1 MAYLA
6 KGNKP
11 DLLSVCEEMGV
22 EVDHSS
28 KVVDI
33 KKLILNSES
42 YVEEEVK
49 IILDRVISDRKERE
63 RSKQEEKEREER
75 EREREERMAREARQ
89 YELELRKLELSQQN
103 QPLNDESGRRVEI
116 GPKIQLTQITTK
128 FDEKHDEISL
138 YLINFERKAE
148 LAQVPKKDWVA
159 YLLAVL
165 PAELSNMLAREPTE
179 RANNYDFVK
188 DLILK
193 RYRLNSEKLKQ
204 CFYRHKK
211 SAEKSWRNYAHELN
225 SYFTEWIAE
234 LQVKTFEQLKDLL
247 ITEQLKYRVPA
258 EVREHFL
265 DDWIKLK
272 TPYELAEKLDEYE
285 SIKQSFRREIPK
297 KIVTNSKVV
306 PQCDKLKKNYETVA
320 SNETVRNGTDV
331 LAPYTTLGTVN
342 GIEMPIL
349 RDTGATLDLICK
361 KYVKPSMFINETV
374 WIRTPLEETAVC
386 LPMAEVELDCVFG
399 HVITKAAVLRDS
411 LDQGKYL
418 LGNKTAALFE
428 EVKKNKEIQVYMVN
442 AVETRSQKKLTEES
456 KQDLNM
462 SEETIPESNEK
473 NKESLDE
480 LDDILPLI
488 QPEISESNLIKLSHK
503 DFAKEQ
509 MNKDKDGNKRKCLV
523 VPEKY
528 RKNLMTIG
536 HEAAAAHLGVT
547 KTKDAIFKTF
557 YWPKCFSDVEDFVK
571 TCDKCQRVG
580 KPQDKKEAPLKI
592 VPVITEIF
600 TKINIDASGPLPM
613 TPSGNI

>member
-6 KGNKP
+6 K
-11 DLLSVCEEMGV
+11 
-22 EVDHSS
+22 
-28 KVVDI
+28 
-33 KKLILNSES
+33 
-42 YVEEEVK
+42 EEVK

-75 EREREERMAREARQ
+75 SKQEEREERSKQE
-89 YELELRKLELSQQN
+89 EKKEQN

-159 YLLAVL
+159 YLL
-165 PAELSNMLAREPTE
+165 
-179 RANNYDFVK
+179 
-188 DLILK
+188 
-193 RYRLNSEKLKQ
+193 NSEKLKQ
-204 CFYRHKK
+204 CFYRHQK

-234 LQVKTFEQLKDLL
+234 LQVKTFEQLNDLL

-258 EVREHFL
+258 EVREYFL

-272 TPYELAEKLDEYE
+272 TPYELAEKLAKYE

-297 KIVTNSKVV
+297 KNSYKFQGGVNYSGARPKETPKDFK

-331 LAPYTTLGTVN
+331 LAPYTSLGTVN

-361 KYVKPSMFINETV
+361 KYVKPSMFINETA
-374 WIRTPLEETAVC
+374 WIRTPLEKTAVC

-462 SEETIPESNEK
+462 SEETIPLK
-473 NKESLDE
+473 VT
-480 LDDILPLI
+480 
-488 QPEISESNLIKLSHK
+488 
-503 DFAKEQ
+503 
-509 MNKDKDGNKRKCLV
+509 KRI
-523 VPEKY
+523 
-528 RKNLMTIG
+528 KNLRTNWM
-536 HEAAAAHLGVT
+536 
-547 KTKDAIFKTF
+547 IF
-557 YWPKCFSDVEDFVK
+557 C
-571 TCDKCQRVG
+571 
-580 KPQDKKEAPLKI
+580 L
-592 VPVITEIF
+592 
-600 TKINIDASGPLPM
+600 
-613 TPSGNI
+613 

>member
-6 KGNKP
+6 K
-11 DLLSVCEEMGV
+11 
-22 EVDHSS
+22 
-28 KVVDI
+28 
-33 KKLILNSES
+33 
-42 YVEEEVK
+42 EEVK
-49 IILDRVISDRKERE
+49 IIDIIISDRKERE
-63 RSKQEEKEREER
+63 RRKHEES
-75 EREREERMAREARQ
+75 EREERMAREAKQ
-89 YELELRKLELSQQN
+89 HELELRKLELSQQN

-128 FDEKHDEISL
+128 FDEKHDEISS

-165 PAELSNMLAREPTE
+165 PAELSNMLARELTE

-204 CFYRHKK
+204 CFYRHQK

-225 SYFTEWIAE
+225 SYFAEWIAE

-265 DDWIKLK
+265 DDWMKLK

-297 KIVTNSKVV
+297 KNSYKFQGGVNYSGARPKETPKDFKSKFQIKKEPV
-306 PQCDKLKKNYETVA
+306 HEKNHEKDFEKRRQLRCYECGSYSHLRPQCDKLKKYCETVA

-331 LAPYTTLGTVN
+331 LAPYTSLGTVN

-349 RDTGATLDLICK
+349 RDTGATLDLLCK

-386 LPMAEVELDCVFG
+386 LPMAEAELDCVFG

-473 NKESLDE
+473 NKESPDE

-509 MNKDKDGNKRKCLV
+509 MNSAELKTLFEEAKSGSSKKNHYIVENNLPFFQKEDKDG
-523 VPEKY
+523 
-528 RKNLMTIG
+528 T
-536 HEAAAAHLGVT
+536 
-547 KTKDAIFKTF
+547 
-557 YWPKCFSDVEDFVK
+557 
-571 TCDKCQRVG
+571 
-580 KPQDKKEAPLKI
+580 
-592 VPVITEIF
+592 
-600 TKINIDASGPLPM
+600 
-613 TPSGNI
+613 

>member
-22 EVDHSS
+22 EVDQSS

-63 RSKQEEKEREER
+63 RSKQEE
-75 EREREERMAREARQ
+75 REREERMAREARQ
-89 YELELRKLELSQQN
+89 HELELRKLELSQQN

-193 RYRLNSEKLKQ
+193 
-204 CFYRHKK
+204 
-211 SAEKSWRNYAHELN
+211 

-297 KIVTNSKVV
+297 KNSYKFQGGVNYSGARPKETPKDFK

-331 LAPYTTLGTVN
+331 LAPYTSLGTVN

-349 RDTGATLDLICK
+349 RDTGAT
-361 KYVKPSMFINETV
+361 PRF
-374 WIRTPLEETAVC
+374 
-386 LPMAEVELDCVFG
+386 
-399 HVITKAAVLRDS
+399 
-411 LDQGKYL
+411 
-418 LGNKTAALFE
+418 
-428 EVKKNKEIQVYMVN
+428 
-442 AVETRSQKKLTEES
+442 
-456 KQDLNM
+456 NM
-462 SEETIPESNEK
+462 
-473 NKESLDE
+473 
-480 LDDILPLI
+480 
-488 QPEISESNLIKLSHK
+488 
-503 DFAKEQ
+503 
-509 MNKDKDGNKRKCLV
+509 
-523 VPEKY
+523 
-528 RKNLMTIG
+528 
-536 HEAAAAHLGVT
+536 
-547 KTKDAIFKTF
+547 
-557 YWPKCFSDVEDFVK
+557 
-571 TCDKCQRVG
+571 
-580 KPQDKKEAPLKI
+580 
-592 VPVITEIF
+592 
-600 TKINIDASGPLPM
+600 
-613 TPSGNI
+613 

>member
-1 MAYLA
+1 MSYLA

-22 EVDHSS
+22 EVDQSS

-63 RSKQEEKEREER
+63 RSKQEKEREER
-75 EREREERMAREARQ
+75 SKQEEREREERMAREARQ
-89 YELELRKLELSQQN
+89 HELELSQQN

-165 PAELSNMLAREPTE
+165 PAELSNMLAREPTK

-204 CFYRHKK
+204 CFYRHQK

-258 EVREHFL
+258 E
-265 DDWIKLK
+265 
-272 TPYELAEKLDEYE
+272 
-285 SIKQSFRREIPK
+285 SFRREIPK
-297 KIVTNSKVV
+297 KNSYKFQGGVNYSGARPKETPKDFKSKFQIKKEPV
-306 PQCDKLKKNYETVA
+306 HEKNHEKDFEKRRQLRCYEGGSYSHLRPQCDKLKKNYETVA

-331 LAPYTTLGTVN
+331 LAPYTSLGTVN
-342 GIEMPIL
+342 GIKMPIL

-386 LPMAEVELDCVFG
+386 LPMAEIELDCVFG

-442 AVETRSQKKLTEES
+442 AVETRSQKKVTEES

-462 SEETIPESNEK
+462 SEETIP
-473 NKESLDE
+473 
-480 LDDILPLI
+480 
-488 QPEISESNLIKLSHK
+488 
-503 DFAKEQ
+503 
-509 MNKDKDGNKRKCLV
+509 
-523 VPEKY
+523 
-528 RKNLMTIG
+528 
-536 HEAAAAHLGVT
+536 
-547 KTKDAIFKTF
+547 
-557 YWPKCFSDVEDFVK
+557 
-571 TCDKCQRVG
+571 
-580 KPQDKKEAPLKI
+580 
-592 VPVITEIF
+592 
-600 TKINIDASGPLPM
+600 
-613 TPSGNI
+613 

>member
-11 DLLSVCEEMGV
+11 DLLSVCEEMGIA
-22 EVDHSS
+22 VDQSS

-63 RSKQEEKEREER
+63 RSKQEVKEREERSKQEER

-89 YELELRKLELSQQN
+89 HELELRKLELSQQN

-204 CFYRHKK
+204 CFYRHQK
-211 SAEKSWRNYAHELN
+211 SVEKSWRNYAHELN

-258 EVREHFL
+258 EKESIFL

-272 TPYELAEKLDEYE
+272 TPYELA
-285 SIKQSFRREIPK
+285 K
-297 KIVTNSKVV
+297 KI
-306 PQCDKLKKNYETVA
+306 
-320 SNETVRNGTDV
+320 RR
-331 LAPYTTLGTVN
+331 
-342 GIEMPIL
+342 I
-349 RDTGATLDLICK
+349 
-361 KYVKPSMFINETV
+361 
-374 WIRTPLEETAVC
+374 
-386 LPMAEVELDCVFG
+386 
-399 HVITKAAVLRDS
+399 
-411 LDQGKYL
+411 
-418 LGNKTAALFE
+418 
-428 EVKKNKEIQVYMVN
+428 
-442 AVETRSQKKLTEES
+442 
-456 KQDLNM
+456 
-462 SEETIPESNEK
+462 
-473 NKESLDE
+473 
-480 LDDILPLI
+480 
-488 QPEISESNLIKLSHK
+488 
-503 DFAKEQ
+503 
-509 MNKDKDGNKRKCLV
+509 
-523 VPEKY
+523 
-528 RKNLMTIG
+528 
-536 HEAAAAHLGVT
+536 
-547 KTKDAIFKTF
+547 
-557 YWPKCFSDVEDFVK
+557 
-571 TCDKCQRVG
+571 
-580 KPQDKKEAPLKI
+580 
-592 VPVITEIF
+592 
-600 TKINIDASGPLPM
+600 
-613 TPSGNI
+613 